1 MGSGSGEGGTTGARA
16 WLRRVLRRADAP
28 AFADRGDQRVARI
41 VGGMLRVMFV
51 IVCVTLL
58 IQFAISG
65 FASGMIG
72 LVVTG
77 AWVAFLMLLVRRGRV
92 QAAAL
97 LLILNVTLLVNV
109 SSVGYGGI
117 HSPTM
122 GANLLVILMAIMLV
136 TPRRVAI
143 VSACVL
149 ACVVAVYVIDTTGLD
164 ERLPFPQTPN
174 TPEMALMTHIAHLL
188 GAGYFL
194 WLAVSGLQQALDRA
208 ETEERRAGELL
219 DEARVARGVAE
230 QASRAKTQ
238 FLANMSHELRTPLNA
253 VIGFSELL
261 LEDAD
266 EATTEELES
275 IRRAGKHLLG
285 IISDILDLTKIESG
299 RMLLE
304 LDRVQVRALC
314 EELTRAVEPQ
324 AAAQGDTVE
333 LILDPALEGDG
344 GWIVVDRTRVYQIVV
359 NLLSNAV
366 KFTERGEIDVVVEVA
381 AQEGDDI
388 RLCFSVRDT
397 GIGIPA
403 DEREHLFEAFRQV
416 DASHT
421 RRFGGTGLGLAI
433 SRQLVEQMKGSL
445 TAESV
450 FGEGSTFTVRLP
462 LARVDHVPEPEQG
475 PTGRETFPGARV
487 LIVEDNAINR

>member
-1 MGSGSGEGGTTGARA
+1 
-16 WLRRVLRRADAP
+16 
-28 AFADRGDQRVARI
+28 
-41 VGGMLRVMFV
+41 MLHD
-51 IVCVTLL
+51 LYAEAL
-58 IQFAISG
+58 ITF
-65 FASGMIG
+65 
-72 LVVTG
+72 
-77 AWVAFLMLLVRRGRV
+77 R
-92 QAAAL
+92 
-97 LLILNVTLLVNV
+97 
-109 SSVGYGGI
+109 
-117 HSPTM
+117 
-122 GANLLVILMAIMLV
+122 
-136 TPRRVAI
+136 
-143 VSACVL
+143 
-149 ACVVAVYVIDTTGLD
+149 
-164 ERLPFPQTPN
+164 
-174 TPEMALMTHIAHLL
+174 
-188 GAGYFL
+188 
-194 WLAVSGLQQALDRA
+194 
-208 ETEERRAGELL
+208 ELL

-366 KFTERGEIDVVVEVA
+366 KFT
-381 AQEGDDI
+381 
-388 RLCFSVRDT
+388 
-397 GIGIPA
+397 
-403 DEREHLFEAFRQV
+403 
-416 DASHT
+416 
-421 RRFGGTGLGLAI
+421 
-433 SRQLVEQMKGSL
+433 
-445 TAESV
+445 
-450 FGEGSTFTVRLP
+450 
-462 LARVDHVPEPEQG
+462 
-475 PTGRETFPGARV
+475 
-487 LIVEDNAINR
+487 

>member
-366 KFTERGEIDVVVEVA
+366 KFTDGGLVELRVA
-381 AQEGDDI
+381 LAPSGAETEGA
-388 RLCFSVRDT
+388 RTLEFAVRDT
-397 GIGIPA
+397 GIGIA
-403 DEREHLFEAFRQV
+403 EHQRARLFESFFQV
-416 DASHT
+416 DSSP
-421 RRFGGTGLGLAI
+421 RRERGGTGLGLTLSSALADMMGARI
-433 SRQLVEQMKGSL
+433 TVESELGRG
-445 TAESV
+445 SV
-450 FGEGSTFTVRLP
+450 FRLLLP
-462 LARVDHVPEPEQG
+462 VERADA
-475 PTGRETFPGARV
+475 PGADV
-487 LIVEDNAINR
+487 G